1 MGEPLS
7 LPVRAAL
14 GEIRHKL
21 AGARERCRLYEIAEG
36 VLAWGAVLA
45 LAVTVTSCVV
55 LAFRP
60 GVVVKSFLFVCLAAA
75 FAGAF
80 VWGLVKPLLRD
91 IRDEAVA
98 RRVEGAFPELQNAL
112 INALQLGELV
122 RRRPETVGS
131 TALAEA
137 AIRSS
142 RDHAREFDLPRAM
155 TGGRLRRVARWAL
168 PCLGVLVFAFVAGG
182 GAFLSAFAQV
192 LRPFNFVPQKG
203 SVRIVSVKP
212 GDVTVRAGT
221 QVAVEVEIAPTYADP
236 DKPPPEGRLF
246 RELTGGPETEHELIL
261 FDRTHYSLRL
271 TASESFEYRVEIGR
285 TQSRVCR
292 VEVVEQAAIER
303 VDLEYRYPAYTGLE
317 PVRVEDARDEQLDIS
332 APVGTIVSFKVT
344 ASREMRSAYVEIGI
358 PGGPAAGEKV
368 DFEVAEGSDVAF
380 GVLRLVGRS
389 KGPSERRY
397 AIRLVDEADVVD
409 DTAVWHALVAEPD
422 RRPTVKFVSPAKKLD
437 LPPGAST
444 SLVLRAGD
452 DYGIE
457 RVEVRYRRNK
467 EGEERV
473 LRAWGPGELGGEA
486 EGGPGPRRGTA
497 LTHEWR
503 LLPKAFAEGDL
514 VTYWAVAFDRDEKR
528 PGVSS
533 EWRIHLV
540 DPAAKARE
548 KGKALADLL
557 AAVEELVKM
566 QDAALSDS
574 KKLAGRQRA
583 ASRDWARVVN
593 AQTGIRRKTLEAVL
607 ASKSAD
613 SDVAIV
619 RAVLRNL
626 ASGEMAKSVL
636 LAEHVAAGAADAS
649 PEALI
654 VSQEKTLATL
664 RKLLGVLPRAVKQAR
679 AEELAEEEGSDLPDA
694 AAEKLRELSD
704 QLRKFMDE
712 QRKVISATADLAKMP
727 VDDFSEEDLARQEA
741 LAATEEKWEK
751 FLKDAYSDFSKIPKQ
766 DFSSEQLLSELI
778 ELYTEVEMAKD
789 ALTKKAAEI
798 AVPIEQ
804 AGLELAESM
813 TTHID
818 KWLPDT
824 PDRDKWSMEEAL
836 GEYETPMA
844 ELPTEL
850 EDMIGELM
858 EEEEDFFEEMED
870 VTSAWAD
877 SIDKGAGWDAMD
889 GPISNMSAQGVTGNR
904 LPNTSEIGGRS
915 GEGRTGKA
923 SGEMVEDTATGK
935 GGRRTPTRLTPDA
948 FLGGEIKDTS
958 KDPAGGS
965 TGGGKVSGGGEEGL
979 EGPVPPDI
987 GREMERLKGAQA
999 SLRNKAERI
1008 AMQLR
1013 ARAFPEEDIQLT
1025 LAQLRALE
1033 ADLKDGRYT
1042 NIARRRDVLLDTLG
1056 RSREFV
1062 EGTARVEL
1070 DRSKGPEGFDERIG
1084 SGAGEVDPEGYEDL
1098 LRAYREAIR
1107 SGGR

>member
-1 MGEPLS
+1 MGEAIGRPAE
-7 LPVRAAL
+7 AAL
-14 GEIRHKL
+14 GEIRRRL

-36 VLAWGAVLA
+36 VLSWGAVLA

-60 GVVVKSFLFVCLAAA
+60 GVVVKLALFVCLAAA
-75 FAGAF
+75 LAGAF
-80 VWGLVKPLLRD
+80 VRGLIGPLFRD

-98 RRVEGAFPELQNAL
+98 RRVESAFPELQNAL
-112 INALQLGELV
+112 INALQLGDLV

-131 TALAEA
+131 VALAEA

-142 RDHAREFDLPRAM
+142 RDRAREFDLSRAV
-155 TGGRLRRVARWAL
+155 TGARLRRVARWAL
-168 PCLGVLVFAFVAGG
+168 PCLGVLVFAFAAGR
-182 GAFLSAFAQV
+182 GAFLSAFWQV
-192 LRPFNFVPQKG
+192 LRPFDFVPQKG

-212 GDVTVRAGT
+212 GDVTVRAGM
-221 QVAVEVEIAPTYADP
+221 QVTVEVEIAPTDADG
-236 DKPPPEGRLF
+236 PPPEGRLF
-246 RELTGGPETEHELIL
+246 REFAGGPETEHELAL
-261 FDRTHYSLRL
+261 FDRTHYGLTL
-271 TASESFEYRVEIGR
+271 TASESFEYRVEISR
-285 TQSRVCR
+285 TQSRLYR
-292 VEVVEQAAIER
+292 VEVKEQAAIER
-303 VDLEYRYPAYTGLE
+303 VDLEYRYPAHTGLD
-317 PVRVEDARDEQLDIS
+317 PVLVEDARDEQLDIS

-344 ASREMRSAYVEIGI
+344 ASRELRSAYFEIA
-358 PGGPAAGEKV
+358 PSGGPATGEKI
-368 DFEVAEGSDVAF
+368 DLEVAEGSDLAL
-380 GVLRLVGRS
+380 GVLRLIGRS
-389 KGPSERRY
+389 GLPSERRY
-397 AIRLVDEADVVD
+397 AIRLVDETDVAD

-422 RRPTVKFVSPAKKLD
+422 RRPTVEFVAPAKELD
-437 LPPGAST
+437 LPPGACT
-444 SLVLRAGD
+444 SLVLRADD

-457 RVEVRYRRNK
+457 RVEIRYRRNK
-467 EGEERV
+467 GGEERV
-473 LRAWGPGELGGEA
+473 LRTWGPGDLGGDA
-486 EGGPGPRRGTA
+486 GGGAGPRRGAA

-503 LLPKAFAEGDL
+503 LSRKDFGEGD
-514 VTYWAVAFDRDEKR
+514 VITYWAAAYDRDEKR

-533 EWRIHLV
+533 DRHIRLV
-540 DPAAKARE
+540 DQTAKARE
-548 KGKALADLL
+548 KGNALADLL
-557 AAVEELVKM
+557 AAVDELVKM
-566 QDAALSDS
+566 QDAALSES
-574 KKLAGRQRA
+574 KELAGGRRA
-583 ASRDWARVVN
+583 ASRDWARVVT

-626 ASGEMAKSVL
+626 ASGEMAKAVL
-636 LAEHVAAGAADAS
+636 LAEHLEAGAADAS
-649 PEALI
+649 PEALTD
-654 VSQEKTLATL
+654 SQERTLATL
-664 RKLLGVLPRAVKQAR
+664 RKLLGVLPRAVKQAM
-679 AEELAEEEGSDLPDA
+679 AEELKEEEGSDLPDA

-704 QLRKFMDE
+704 QLRKFVDE
-712 QRKVISATADLAKMP
+712 QRKVISGTSDLAKMP
-727 VDDFSEEDLARQEA
+727 VDDFSEDDLARQEA

-751 FLKDAYSDFSKIPKQ
+751 FLKDAYSDFSKIPRQ

-789 ALTKKAAEI
+789 ALSKKANEI
-798 AVPIEQ
+798 AVPLEQ

-870 VTSAWAD
+870 VTSSWAD

-935 GGRRTPTRLTPDA
+935 GGRRTPTRLSPDA

-958 KDPAGGS
+958 KDPAGGA

-979 EGPVPPDI
+979 EGPVPPDV

-1042 NIARRRDVLLDTLG
+1042 NVARRRDVLLDALG

-1070 DRSKGPEGFDERIG
+1070 DRSKGPEGFDEQIG
-1084 SGAGEVDPEGYEDL
+1084 SGAGEVDPEGYEEL

-1107 SGGR
+1107 AGGR